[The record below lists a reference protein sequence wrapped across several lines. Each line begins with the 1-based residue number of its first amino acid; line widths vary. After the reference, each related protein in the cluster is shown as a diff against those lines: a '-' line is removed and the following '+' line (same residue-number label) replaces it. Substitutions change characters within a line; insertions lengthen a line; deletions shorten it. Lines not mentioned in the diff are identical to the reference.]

1 MYALLLALLVLLLF
15 GFLPYLN
22 SVYYRFPDEG
32 KFEGDIWYNPY
43 ENLNKKLIKAN
54 FQVQSRAW
62 MGLTDGSTNSS
73 KEVLKVYQDLG
84 YDVIGISDYMKI
96 NSSSRAS
103 GRFISVYEH
112 GYNIWKRHQILIG
125 ANKVKWL
132 DYPFLQSIHHKQ
144 QIINYLKGENQL
156 ICISHPLFFNSY
168 IPNDFRKLTNYD
180 IIEIASI
187 FGNSLEQWDAALSSG
202 KYITAIANDDAH
214 NLQNNVEYGR
224 FFTMIDTYADL
235 FEALK
240 YGRSYAVEV
249 REAFDQDKSQK
260 LMAHQQ
266 MSKLKD
272 LKIDN
277 NTLIVSITKPG
288 DISLIGQG
296 GTMISKVLDTSKVK
310 YSLKD
315 SDTYIR
321 VQVEFENGNKM
332 YLNPVVR
339 TQTGVP
345 AFAAEELKV
354 NIIMTIL
361 VKLMYAIIIFL
372 NFFMILMVIKWMK
385 RC

>member
-1 MYALLLALLVLLLF
+1 
-15 GFLPYLN
+15 
-22 SVYYRFPDEG
+22 
-32 KFEGDIWYNPY
+32 
-43 ENLNKKLIKAN
+43 
-54 FQVQSRAW
+54 
-62 MGLTDGSTNSS
+62 
-73 KEVLKVYQDLG
+73 
-84 YDVIGISDYMKI
+84 
-96 NSSSRAS
+96 
-103 GRFISVYEH
+103 
-112 GYNIWKRHQILIG
+112 
-125 ANKVKWL
+125 
-132 DYPFLQSIHHKQ
+132 
-144 QIINYLKGENQL
+144 
-156 ICISHPLFFNSY
+156 
-168 IPNDFRKLTNYD
+168 
-180 IIEIASI
+180 
-187 FGNSLEQWDAALSSG
+187 DAALSSG

-361 VKLMYAIIIFL
+361 VKLM
-372 NFFMILMVIKWMK
+372 
-385 RC
+385 